1 MVAAA
6 AAAGM
11 VAQPDAAQ
19 AFVYNGKEYFDVTF
33 GISPLA
39 WGFAAFAILF
49 YGATVKNAA
58 QKYNKPWG
66 TNTIKA
72 PLPPKMG
79 GKFVGLEIENKVDSY
94 KAGWEP
100 EGVGFSGGAPRGEAR
115 RRGSVAGS
123 DAHGLVQ
130 EIWSSGA
137 CCGKATNGGHWVTAG
152 CLSS

>member
-1 MVAAA
+1 VPSPSAQSLRGEAGMVAAA

-39 WGFAAFAILF
+39 WGFAAFCIIF

-66 TNTIKA
+66 TNTIKD
-72 PLPPKMG
+72 PKPPKMG
-79 GKFVGLEIENKVDSY
+79 AKFVGLEIENKVDSY
-94 KAGWEP
+94 KAGREP
-100 EGVGFSGGAPRGEAR
+100 ERGGCQWGAP
-115 RRGSVAGS
+115 
-123 DAHGLVQ
+123 
-130 EIWSSGA
+130 
-137 CCGKATNGGHWVTAG
+137 
-152 CLSS
+152 